1 MLHLLYFITNIMD
14 AETIAN
20 VSTSGQ
26 VLKMP
31 TPEYLKVK
39 FKNEFMTKRAELELS
54 QEKMAECLNISLRS
68 YSNLE
73 HGKYCCSLTTFINYV
88 NNFDVDKDKLFS
100 ELAELLKHADE

>member
-1 MLHLLYFITNIMD
+1 MD
-14 AETIAN
+14 ASTIAT

-26 VLKMP
+26 VLKMS
-31 TPEYLKVK
+31 TLKYLKVK
-39 FKNEFMTKRAELELS
+39 FKNEFMTKRAELNLS
-54 QEKMAECLNISLRS
+54 QEKMAEYLNISLRS

-100 ELAELLKHADE
+100 ELAEIMDESEE